1 MARIA
6 GVDLPRNK
14 RLVIALTYI
23 YGIGRT
29 TSQKSWL
36 NLASMRANV

>member
-6 GVDLPRNK
+6 GVDLDPKK

-23 YGIGRT
+23 CRIGRT
-29 TSQKSWL
+29 TSSNIIGTSGL
-36 NLASMRANV
+36 T